1 MRFAFKTS
9 PQYTTWDDL
18 RSFWTVADDL
28 EIFDSGWLF
37 DHFYPIPQPGRD
49 FQPDGPCLEGWSALA
64 ALSALTRRLRL
75 GVLVTGV
82 HYRNLGVLAKMIT
95 TVDQISDGRLEIGLG
110 AGWNELE
117 SHSFGIQLGDPAERS
132 DRFEEACEVL
142 LRLLTEETV
151 TYEGRY
157 HHLVDARCNPPSRQQ
172 PRPPLV
178 IGGNG
183 ERRTLRTAARFADH
197 WNFLGLPPDG
207 FARKRD
213 ILYEHCAAIG
223 RDPKEI
229 TLSSHVWLTDS
240 SPAALDEVIRAV
252 EALAVEQLDLA
263 IVYVLPPLDPRVLEP
278 LATRLAE
285 LGVAV

>member
-1 MRFAFKTS
+1 
-9 PQYTTWDDL
+9 
-18 RSFWTVADDL
+18 
-28 EIFDSGWLF
+28 
-37 DHFYPIPQPGRD
+37 
-49 FQPDGPCLEGWSALA
+49 
-64 ALSALTRRLRL
+64 
-75 GVLVTGV
+75 
-82 HYRNLGVLAKMIT
+82 
-95 TVDQISDGRLEIGLG
+95 
-110 AGWNELE
+110 
-117 SHSFGIQLGDPAERS
+117 
-132 DRFEEACEVL
+132 
-142 LRLLTEETV
+142 
-151 TYEGRY
+151 
-157 HHLVDARCNPPSRQQ
+157 
-172 PRPPLV
+172 V